1 MVSDSCF
8 RNTEGTPRMC
18 PNKSA
23 PCGGNRLVT
32 ASDAP
37 KRKYNIPHAKKVHSA
52 QNLNPKEE
60 CEAAGQ
66 HTPKSQNILEH
77 THHSSQIRDVT
88 YYTAKYNTSIKRLF
102 RGAKI
107 KNAKFF

>member
-37 KRKYNIPHAKKVHSA
+37 KRKYNIPHAEKVHSA

-77 THHSSQIRDVT
+77 THAHTPANHLCLHS
-88 YYTAKYNTSIKRLF
+88 YTSFWTLLDSFSNLRKHIF
-102 RGAKI
+102 
-107 KNAKFF
+107 